1 MTREAL
7 KRAVCEAIDAR
18 RGEIVLLGE
27 TIASTPETGFKEA
40 RTARLVAEAFERLG
54 LAPRAGLAITGVK
67 ARLEGASGGPTL
79 AILGELDA
87 LLVPEHPQA
96 DPRTGAAHAC
106 GHHVQLAAML
116 GAAAGLSAAG
126 AARHLAGSLV
136 FFAVPAEEFIE
147 VEERL
152 ALRREGRL
160 EFLLGKPELIRLG
173 HFDDVDL
180 AMMVHAIGDA
190 PAASLLVDSSNGSV
204 VKRVRFLGKAA
215 HAGATPHKGINALN
229 AATLALQAIHMQRET
244 FRDEDTIRVHP
255 IITRGGDSVS
265 AVPAEVRVETH
276 VRGRTLEAILD
287 ANAKV
292 DRSLRAG
299 AMAIGAAVEIET
311 IPGYLPQ
318 LNDRDFGEL
327 FGANVARLLGDGRF
341 RMGGHRTSS
350 TDMGDLGHLM
360 PVIHPYVGGGTGALH
375 SADFRVVDADLAYV
389 TSAKLLAMTAIDL
402 LADDARE
409 ARRILAGHRPK
420 MTKAQYLE
428 GQRRLFATARYGP
441 DGLKEG

>member
-7 KRAVCEAIDAR
+7 RRAACEAIDAR
-18 RGEIVLLGE
+18 RDEIVSLGE
-27 TIASTPETGFKEA
+27 TIARHPETGFKEVK
-40 RTARLVAEAFERLG
+40 TARLVAETLERLG
-54 LAPRAGLAITGVK
+54 LTPQTGLAITGVK
-67 ARLEGASGGPTL
+67 AHLRGASPGPAL
-79 AILGELDA
+79 AIMGELDA
-87 LLVPEHPQA
+87 LVVPEHPQA
-96 DPRTGAAHAC
+96 DPETGAAHAC
-106 GHHVQLAAML
+106 GHNVQLAAMV
-116 GAAAGLSAAG
+116 GAAIGLTAAG
-126 AARHLAGSLV
+126 ASRYLAGSLV

-152 ALRREGRL
+152 ELRRQGRL

-190 PAASLLVDSSNGSV
+190 PATCILVDSSNGSV
-204 VKRVRFLGKAA
+204 IKKARFLGKAA

-265 AVPAEVRVETH
+265 AVPAEVTVETH

-299 AMAIGAAVEIET
+299 AMAIGATVEIET

-318 LNDRDFGEL
+318 LNNRDMGEL
-327 FGANVARLLGDGRF
+327 FSANVTRLLGSGQF
-341 RMGGHRTSS
+341 QMGGHRTSS
-350 TDMGDLGHLM
+350 TDMGDVGHLM

-375 SADFRVVDADLAYV
+375 SADFRVVDANLAYV
-389 TSAKLLAMTAIDL
+389 ASAKLLAMTAIDL
-402 LADDARE
+402 LGDDARE
-409 ARRILAGHRPK
+409 ARRVLAAHRPR

-428 GQRRLFATARYGP
+428 GQHRLFATARYGP
-441 DGLKEG
+441 EEA